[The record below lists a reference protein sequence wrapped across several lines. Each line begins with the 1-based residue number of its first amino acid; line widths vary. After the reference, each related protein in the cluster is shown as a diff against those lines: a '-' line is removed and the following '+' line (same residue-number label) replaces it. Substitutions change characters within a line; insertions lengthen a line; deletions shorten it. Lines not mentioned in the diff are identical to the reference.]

1 MIAAAKLSASSLKV
15 QSRKRVTVKLTCPKD
30 VAPCAGKLT
39 LKRGKVTLGSAKYAV
54 AAGKSKS
61 VRVNLTSKGRALMR
75 KSKRVRVRVTV
86 APTGGAATTKTVTL
100 RR

>member
-1 MIAAAKLSASSLKV
+1 MPEG
-15 QSRKRVTVKLTCPKD
+15 RG
-30 VAPCAGKLT
+30 PCAGKLT

-54 AAGKSKS
+54 AAGKSKR
-61 VRVNLTSKGRALMR
+61 VRVNLTAKGRALVR

-86 APTGGAATTKTVTL
+86 APTGGAAKSKTVTL